1 MVVNNLMKKSRR
13 GIQKRINYREVIKR
27 NRKNKKKTKN
37 NNYVV
42 GRIKAVKTLS
52 TVYVKRRKRSVRT
65 NSRDHNNLKK
75 MSSCGS

>member
-1 MVVNNLMKKSRR
+1 MRKRRR
-13 GIQKRINYREVIKR
+13 GIQKRINYREAIK
-27 NRKNKKKTKN
+27 KNIKKKKKIKN

-52 TVYVKRRKRSVRT
+52 TVYVKRRKRSVGR
-65 NSRDHNNLKK
+65 NSKEHNNLKK